1 MAAGWKPKNQWVP
14 AASHDENADV
24 PITKPATAARANG
37 AVQRVRAK
45 ARETRR
51 RARLR
56 GVSRIMTLS
65 AEEYRDHLAT
75 TAVRAGFSFGEVA
88 LPSERILEVGDLRFR
103 YLDWGTE
110 GLRPIL
116 FLHGGALTAHT
127 WDLCCLALR
136 DGFHCLALD
145 QRGHG
150 DSDWAPDADYSI
162 GAQREDVRGF
172 ADRLGLDRFV
182 LVGQSMGAIN
192 GLAFAV
198 AHPERLSAL
207 VMIDAGPEVR
217 RRGSHRIRDFVNGSA
232 KSETLDEIIARALT
246 FNPRRDPQ
254 ILRRSL
260 MHNLRQEPDGSWRW
274 KYDRRR
280 FQRLDQERHL
290 AERRSLADGLAG
302 VTCPVLVVRGADSD
316 VFHEEDA
323 IRLAQNFPDGR
334 HVTIPEAGHTVQG
347 DNPKELVAALRE
359 FLG

>member
-1 MAAGWKPKNQWVP
+1 
-14 AASHDENADV
+14 
-24 PITKPATAARANG
+24 
-37 AVQRVRAK
+37 
-45 ARETRR
+45 
-51 RARLR
+51 
-56 GVSRIMTLS
+56 MTLS
-65 AEEYRDHLAT
+65 AEEYHDHLKT
-75 TAVRAGFSFGEVA
+75 TAVRAGFSFDDVV
-88 LPSERILEVGDLRFR
+88 LPSEHHVSVGQLRFR

-136 DGFHCLALD
+136 DEYHCMALD

-162 GAQREDVRGF
+162 GAQREDIRGF
-172 ADRLGLDRFV
+172 ADRLDLDRFV

-198 AHPERLSAL
+198 AYPERLSAL

-217 RRGSHRIRDFVNGSA
+217 RPGSRRIRDFVNGGA
-232 KSETLDEIIARALT
+232 KPETLDEIIERALA

-260 MHNLRQEPDGSWRW
+260 MHNLRPHPDGSWSW
-274 KYDRRR
+274 KYDRGR
-280 FQRLDQERHL
+280 FQRLDRDAHL
-290 AERRSLADGLAG
+290 AERRRLADDLAA
-302 VTCPVLVVRGADSD
+302 VTCPTLVVRGSESD

-323 IRLAQNFPDGR
+323 ERLAKGFPDGR
-334 HVTIPEAGHTVQG
+334 HITIPQAGHTVQG
-347 DNPKELVAALRE
+347 DNPKDLVAALRV

>member
-1 MAAGWKPKNQWVP
+1 MAGVAE
-14 AASHDENADV
+14 A
-24 PITKPATAARANG
+24 
-37 AVQRVRAK
+37 RVRAK
-45 ARETRR
+45 AEALSLQGTT
-51 RARLR
+51 AA
-56 GVSRIMTLS
+56 MTLS
-65 AEEYRDHLAT
+65 AEEYQDHLKT
-75 TAVRAGFSFGEVA
+75 TAVRAGFSFDDVILPGEHNV
-88 LPSERILEVGDLRFR
+88 SVGRLRFR
-103 YLDWGTE
+103 YLDWGTD

-136 DGFHCLALD
+136 DEFHCIALD

-162 GAQREDVRGF
+162 TAQLEDIRGF
-172 ADRLGLDRFV
+172 ADRLGLDQFV

-198 AHPERLSAL
+198 GYPERLSAL

-217 RRGSHRIRDFVNGSA
+217 RRGSSRIRDFVNGGA
-232 KSETLDEIIARALT
+232 KPETLEEIIARALA

-260 MHNLRQEPDGSWRW
+260 MHNLRPQPDGSWSW
-274 KYDRRR
+274 KYDHRR
-280 FQRLDQERHL
+280 FQRLDRDAHL
-290 AERRSLADGLAG
+290 AERQRLADGLAR
-302 VTCPVLVVRGADSD
+302 VSCPALVVRGAESD

-323 IRLAQNFPDGR
+323 VRLARSFPDGR
-334 HVTIPEAGHTVQG
+334 HVTIAEAGHTVQG
-347 DNPKELVAALRE
+347 DNPRELVAALRK

>member
-1 MAAGWKPKNQWVP
+1 
-14 AASHDENADV
+14 
-24 PITKPATAARANG
+24 
-37 AVQRVRAK
+37 
-45 ARETRR
+45 
-51 RARLR
+51 
-56 GVSRIMTLS
+56 
-65 AEEYRDHLAT
+65 
-75 TAVRAGFSFGEVA
+75 
-88 LPSERILEVGDLRFR
+88 LPSEHDVSVGQLRFR
-103 YLDWGTE
+103 YLDWGTK

-136 DGFHCLALD
+136 GEFHCVALD

-162 GAQREDVRGF
+162 GAQREDIRGF
-172 ADRLGLDRFV
+172 ADRLGLDRFA

-217 RRGSHRIRDFVNGSA
+217 RRGSSRIREFVNGGA
-232 KSETLDEIIARALT
+232 KPETLEEIIERALA

-260 MHNLRQEPDGSWRW
+260 MHNLRPQPDGSWSW
-274 KYDRRR
+274 KYDRSR
-280 FQRLDQERHL
+280 FQRLDQDTHL
-290 AERRSLADGLAG
+290 AERRRLADNLAS
-302 VTCPVLVVRGADSD
+302 VTCPALVVRGAESD
-316 VFHEEDA
+316 VFHQDDA
-323 IRLAQNFPDGR
+323 ERLAKNFPDGR
-334 HVTIPEAGHTVQG
+334 QITIAQAGHTVQG
-347 DNPKELVAALRE
+347 DNPKDLVAALRD